1 MTEYGK
7 LSETHYPVSKYEEV
21 RARPRELRDPSAESR
36 DLIPSAAM
44 FSQVQAWIMDPDAC
58 PTTWDVVKNIRLQH
72 PNFSNGATAL
82 VIAPAV
88 DVD

>member
-1 MTEYGK
+1 
-7 LSETHYPVSKYEEV
+7 
-21 RARPRELRDPSAESR
+21 
-36 DLIPSAAM
+36 M